1 MVTEHLAWMESAHC
15 AHPRW
20 LECDIPTQRAVCAGC
35 PVSAQC
41 LDLGRQVLADA
52 DRASRKDTIA
62 TLDLWGGL
70 TLREIDAQR
79 PESQETDDERA

>member
-1 MVTEHLAWMESAHC
+1 MSAWMNDAHC
-15 AHPRW
+15 LNALWRT
-20 LECDIPTQRAVCAGC
+20 LDLDAQRAICAGC

-79 PESQETDDERA
+79 TEGQETDDER

>member
-1 MVTEHLAWMESAHC
+1 MSADPLAWMESAHC
-15 AHPRW
+15 AHPLWRD
-20 LECDIPTQRAVCAGC
+20 LDIPAQRAICAGC

-52 DRASRKDTIA
+52 DRASRKDLIV

-79 PESQETDDERA
+79 PESQETDDER